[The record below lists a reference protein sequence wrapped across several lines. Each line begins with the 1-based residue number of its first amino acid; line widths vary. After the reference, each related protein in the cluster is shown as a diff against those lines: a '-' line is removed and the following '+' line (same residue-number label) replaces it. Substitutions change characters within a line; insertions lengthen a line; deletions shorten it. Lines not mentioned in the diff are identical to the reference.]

1 MWAELDRDQG
11 HVTNSSWIL
20 NHDCDWSID
29 QGLIWSDWSAGV
41 WGIIHIRFTDRH
53 QNHQWIKLKY
63 FLKEEKRLY
72 CNNNLINNQDQL
84 SARGLRVCRLL
95 WIRSLL
101 WIIKLNWQ
109 TSSQTETTGSRSD
122 PGLIRVWFSPVQ
134 SGSCWCGGG
143 LAVDLVLVLVRS
155 LDVRVSDVGGHTDP
169 GSAASHEPLDLSL
182 LPLDFLVSRWLL
194 GKEHMVLVSCYTTV
208 CVFPALCFCL

>member
-122 PGLIRVWFSPVQ
+122 PGLVQ
-134 SGSCWCGGG
+134 SGSVRFLLVWRRSGCRPGPCSGQVSWCQSLWCWRSHWPGISCFSWTSGPFTSSSG
-143 LAVDLVLVLVRS
+143 L
-155 LDVRVSDVGGHTDP
+155 P
-169 GSAASHEPLDLSL
+169 GVPVAA
-182 LPLDFLVSRWLL
+182 
-194 GKEHMVLVSCYTTV
+194 G
-208 CVFPALCFCL
+208 